1 MARRR
6 ATELALRQAV
16 TERTHIMTRRSL
28 VFLMLLLAGA
38 GNSGCAAVGLTL
50 FGVGA
55 GLSANTGTS
64 YTLGSVSY
72 KTFAAS
78 EEGLHT
84 ATLKT
89 LKRMDIAVTEDQ
101 STESGRAIVGA
112 AEDRTIE
119 IEIDRLTKRTSRM
132 RVVVKR
138 PWLFRDRSTAEEIV
152 SQTEQTL
159 QAGPALGRKATLAAT
174 GTGGKPEEVSLAAEP
189 PAKGTW
195 EKIKDGASAMGSSV
209 RDSFAKFFGD

>member
-1 MARRR
+1 
-6 ATELALRQAV
+6 
-16 TERTHIMTRRSL
+16 MTRRSL
-28 VFLMLLLAGA
+28 VFFGLILAGA
-38 GNSGCAAVGLTL
+38 ANAGCAAVGLTL

-64 YTLGSVSY
+64 YTLGSITY

-101 STESGRAIVGA
+101 STEAGRAILGA

-138 PWLFRDRSTAEEIV
+138 PWLFRDRATAEEIV
-152 SQTEQTL
+152 SKTEQTL
-159 QAGPALGRKATLAAT
+159 RNGPALTRGASLTA
-174 GTGGKPEEVSLAAEP
+174 TGGKPEVAVQAAEP
-189 PAKGTW
+189 PAKSAW
-195 EKIKDGASAMGSSV
+195 EKMKDGASSVGSSV
-209 RDSFAKFFGD
+209 KDSFSKFFGN

>member
-1 MARRR
+1 M
-6 ATELALRQAV
+6 
-16 TERTHIMTRRSL
+16 MRRSL
-28 VFLMLLLAGA
+28 VFLVLLLVGA

-64 YTLGSVSY
+64 YTLGSITY

-89 LKRMDIAVTEDQ
+89 LKRMDIAVKEDEA
-101 STESGRAIVGA
+101 TESGRAIMAV

-119 IEIDRLTKRTSRM
+119 IELDRLTTRTSRM

-138 PWLFRDRSTAEEIV
+138 PWFFRDRATADEIV

-159 QAGPALGRKATLAAT
+159 HEPRLASRATLTNQVSAAAAS
-174 GTGGKPEEVSLAAEP
+174 TGGKPEEAGQAAEP
-189 PAKGTW
+189 PVKGAW
-195 EKIKDGASAMGSSV
+195 EKIKDGASSLGSNV
-209 RDSFAKFFGD
+209 RDSFAKLFGN

>member
-1 MARRR
+1 
-6 ATELALRQAV
+6 
-16 TERTHIMTRRSL
+16 MTRRSL
-28 VFLMLLLAGA
+28 VFVMLLLAGA

-64 YTLGSVSY
+64 YTLGSITY

-89 LKRMDIAVTEDQ
+89 LKRMDIAVREDQ
-101 STESGRAIVGA
+101 STESGREIVGA

-138 PWLFRDRSTAEEIV
+138 PWLFRDRATAEEIV

-159 QAGPALGRKATLAAT
+159 QAGPMLARRATLTAT
-174 GTGGKPEEVSLAAEP
+174 SGKPEEAGQAEP
-189 PAKGTW
+189 PVKGTW

-209 RDSFAKFFGD
+209 RDSFAKFFGN